1 MITRV
6 DRPAHEKGHDVKA
19 DRRTD
24 ILRAAARVIA
34 RRGVRGLRVT
44 EVAEEAGIST
54 ALVYYHFKDRAG
66 ILHRTLEFIS
76 DRAERYTVGS
86 PPGERHD
93 GPRRALERS
102 LLLEFQDRPEV
113 RENSTAWGELQATAV
128 FDPELREALA
138 GARLIWIHEL
148 TDALGRVHPAAPAP
162 ARTVAAER
170 LTATLE
176 GLSTR
181 WLSGLLPL
189 DHARELMREV
199 IAVELARL
207 ARCATTLAPAGGTT
221 TPTGAAAAPT
231 RTDTNTTPVT
241 AVTVFD

>member
-1 MITRV
+1 M
-6 DRPAHEKGHDVKA
+6 GA

-34 RRGVRGLRVT
+34 RRGVRGLRVS
-44 EVAEEAGIST
+44 EVAAEAGIST

-76 DRAERYTVGS
+76 DRAERYTGGHPGQGS
-86 PPGERHD
+86 RED
-93 GPRRALERS
+93 NPRQALERS

-138 GARLIWIHEL
+138 GARLIWLRRL
-148 TDALGRVHPAAPAP
+148 TDALGRIHPASPAS
-162 ARTVAAER
+162 ARTLGAER

-181 WLSGLLPL
+181 WLSGLLRL
-189 DHARELMREV
+189 EHARELMREA
-199 IAVELARL
+199 IAVEVAQLER
-207 ARCATTLAPAGGTT
+207 R
-221 TPTGAAAAPT
+221 
-231 RTDTNTTPVT
+231 T
-241 AVTVFD
+241 AVAL